1 MEYRKLM
8 AFGKSSYIVSVP
20 KTWVKKSSLKKG
32 DVLAVEQKPNELV
45 FTVHKDSETKPE
57 KPVLIDAKGKTVEEL
72 KCAITSSYIVNYSL
86 FKIVNV
92 KDIEAVKDI
101 FRSLSGIEIIEE
113 RSQQIVAKDLL
124 DTAELSLEKIIRR
137 IDIIIRSMMSD
148 AQEPEISD
156 PQSLIGRDQEVNR
169 MCLLGFRTAKA
180 EIDNPA
186 LLKRFS
192 ITYWNAMVSKQV
204 ISDQEKFADQ
214 VKRVVRLRKK
224 SEESWT
230 PSMRK
235 LLKEISSTYY
245 SVMKIY
251 YEKNIELAG
260 REETKVR
267 QLMKECRSAVN
278 EDLSADLVT
287 MAEYFLHMIGSL
299 KNILRNVMEWDS
311 K

>member
-32 DVLAVEQKPNELV
+32 DVLAVEQKPDELV
-45 FTVHKDSETKPE
+45 FSVHKDSEKKPE
-57 KPVLIDAKGKTVEEL
+57 NPVMIDAKGKTGEEL
-72 KCAITSSYIVNYSL
+72 KCAITSAYVVNCSL

-92 KDIEAVKDI
+92 NDMEAAKDI
-101 FRSLSGIEIIEE
+101 FRNLSGIEIIEE
-113 RSQQIVAKDLL
+113 KSRQITAKDLL

-148 AQEPEISD
+148 SQEPEIND
-156 PQSLIGRDQEVNR
+156 HQSLIGRDREVNR

-214 VKRVVRLRKK
+214 IKRVVRLRKK

-230 PSMRK
+230 PGMRK

-245 SVMKIY
+245 GVMKIY
-251 YEKNIELAG
+251 YDKNIELAC

-267 QLMKECRSAVN
+267 KLMKECRSAAS
-278 EDLSADLVT
+278 EDLSADTVT
-287 MAEYFLHMIGSL
+287 MAEYFLHMTGSL